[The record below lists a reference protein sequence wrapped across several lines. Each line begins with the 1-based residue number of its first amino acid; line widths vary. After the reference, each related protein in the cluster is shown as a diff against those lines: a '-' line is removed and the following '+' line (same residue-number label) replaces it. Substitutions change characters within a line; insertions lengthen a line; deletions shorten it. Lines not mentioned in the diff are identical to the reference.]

1 MAYSELP
8 WRPFLGHQAW
18 IWTTL
23 RRGNVFYYVYKR
35 FFLFLSRNVFY
46 VFNVF
51 KIFIWTFFTSMEY
64 CDNVCL
70 SERSGVPHPGRFR
83 PSPLT
88 RNRRLDPS
96 QHDGLDA
103 SIFEQ
108 RIGCAHAAAQ
118 NSVSR
123 ELGRRKPTA
132 EFKWLH
138 FEIYACSHTAVSYK
152 LQVTV
157 KVFFSWM
164 L

>member
-35 FFLFLSRNVFY
+35 FFNFCHVTFFTFSTFLKFLFER
-46 VFNVF
+46 
-51 KIFIWTFFTSMEY
+51 FFTSMEY

-88 RNRRLDPS
+88 RNRRLDPW

-103 SIFEQ
+103 SMFEQ
-108 RIGCAHAAAQ
+108 SIGCAHAAAQ
-118 NSVSR
+118 NSVSH

-138 FEIYACSHTAVSYK
+138 FEIYACSHAAVSYK